1 MFVRW
6 GILLLGMGLLSACI
20 VGPTGPN
27 VLVLPAAGKPLEV
40 FHADDVACRQYAQ
53 YQVGVTPEEA
63 ATQSAV
69 TSAAVGTA
77 VGAAAGAVLGAA
89 AGNAGAGAAIG
100 AGSGLL
106 LGGISGAQAS
116 AASGATLQ
124 SRYDAAYIQCMY
136 AKGNQ
141 VPGVAT
147 APVHHSAPP
156 LPPPGLLPPPPPGLP
171 PPPPPGPIDLER
183 NR

>member
-6 GILLLGMGLLSACI
+6 IVLLGIGLLSAC
-20 VGPTGPN
+20 VVRPTGPN

-53 YQVGVTPEEA
+53 YQIGVTPEEA

-69 TSAAVGTA
+69 TSAAIGTA
-77 VGAAAGAVLGAA
+77 VGAAAGAVLGAV
-89 AGNAGAGAAIG
+89 AGNAGTGAAIG

-106 LGGISGAQAS
+106 LGGVSGAGAS

-124 SRYDAAYIQCMY
+124 SRYDTAYIQCMY

-141 VPGVAT
+141 VPGVAA
-147 APVHHSAPP
+147 APWPRPAPPPPPLGSPP
-156 LPPPGLLPPPPPGLP
+156 LPPPGPV
-171 PPPPPGPIDLER
+171 DLEP

>member
-1 MFVRW
+1 MAKPLVVEEEENMFVRW
-6 GILLLGMGLLSACI
+6 GVLLLGMGVLSACI

-40 FHADDVACRQYAQ
+40 FHADEVACRQYAQ

-69 TSAAVGTA
+69 TSATVGTII
-77 VGAAAGAVLGAA
+77 GAAAGAVLGAA

-106 LGGISGAQAS
+106 LGISGAQA
-116 AASGATLQ
+116 TLPGG
-124 SRYDAAYIQCMY
+124 DAA
-136 AKGNQ
+136 
-141 VPGVAT
+141 VTV
-147 APVHHSAPP
+147 
-156 LPPPGLLPPPPPGLP
+156 
-171 PPPPPGPIDLER
+171 
-183 NR
+183 